1 MGCARLPS
9 ARGSDVEDVEGPT
22 SLLCKRTR
30 WSPCT
35 APSIWVCGDGS
46 SADACATDDA
56 EGAPLTGSSLLSQMK
71 PWRPKAFTSSGSWQI
86 SQHVDVAKFWWWK
99 VSNPWMLRH
108 RWQWMRRTGS
118 PTDSASRQQPANCS
132 NVDHNMP
139 TERTHVCWMAGTTV
153 HPAARGQPQVA
164 HHWWWSLQH
173 CCLRWQSQRAPT
185 WLSHSGTNTN
195 NHNNQQQ
202 IR

>member
-1 MGCARLPS
+1 MHVHMHKQTDKQSDNKQRQKQQLLDSAINQNRSKCSHRIQGSIRIDGSIPMGCARLPS

-35 APSIWVCGDGS
+35 ALGIWGGEGS

-56 EGAPLTGSSLLSQMK
+56 AGAHLTGSSLLSQMK
-71 PWRPKAFTSSGSWQI
+71 PWRPKAFTSSGSWQM

-118 PTDSASRQQPANCS
+118 PTDSASRQQPANCIKCG
-132 NVDHNMP
+132 P
-139 TERTHVCWMAGTTV
+139 
-153 HPAARGQPQVA
+153 
-164 HHWWWSLQH
+164 
-173 CCLRWQSQRAPT
+173 
-185 WLSHSGTNTN
+185 
-195 NHNNQQQ
+195 
-202 IR
+202 